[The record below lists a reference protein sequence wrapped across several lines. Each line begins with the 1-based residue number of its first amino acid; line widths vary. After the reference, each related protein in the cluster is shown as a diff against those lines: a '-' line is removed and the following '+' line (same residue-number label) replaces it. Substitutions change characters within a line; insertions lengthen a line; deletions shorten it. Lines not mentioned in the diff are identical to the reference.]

1 LAFGDR
7 GAEVNVPTLFE
18 VLTGCGGWTATPGDY
33 KSMRSLRFAP
43 DGTGQVLYGYGQT
56 ICAVIACRFAVIE
69 PDWLEW
75 VYLES
80 PPYQWFKG
88 FRPEDGNGRKAL
100 RAVLTAGEFTF
111 SEAWV
116 SHSSLFR
123 WRLDLGGSPYP
134 EGLSFPYSVPTT
146 FYGHGRAIPRVE
158 AEAESGAADVT
169 IKVNPRPGDDGR

>member
-1 LAFGDR
+1 M
-7 GAEVNVPTLFE
+7 PTLFE
-18 VLTGCGGWTATPGDY
+18 ILTGCGAWAATPGDY
-33 KSMRSLRFAP
+33 SSMRALRFAP

-56 ICAVIACRFAVIE
+56 IYAVIACRFAVIE
-69 PDWLEW
+69 PDRVEW
-75 VYLES
+75 EYLES

-88 FRPEDGNGRKAL
+88 FRPDDGNRRKAL

-111 SEAWV
+111 FDGLT

-146 FYGHGRAIPRVE
+146 FYGHGQAIPRVKAD
-158 AEAESGAADVT
+158 AEPGAAAD
-169 IKVNPRPGDDGR
+169 RRGM